1 MQFNLRYAIIFL
13 CFPISEFTFAQGK
26 SFNCTFRSEVRV
38 SSLSVTAPITDIKLI
53 SDSVVIEY
61 AEAGQASVTDE
72 RSGLRTEMRRVG
84 MNDSDHLVDLS
95 RAPQISILSILGA
108 DATGKT
114 IAIWSFHA
122 WGDLSGALPKAF
134 TRPAQRFGYCTKL

>member
-1 MQFNLRYAIIFL
+1 MHFKLRYISIFL
-13 CFPISEFTFAQGK
+13 CFPISEFTFAQGQ

-38 SSLSVTAPITDIKLI
+38 SSLSVTVPATEIKLM
-53 SDSVVIEY
+53 SDSVVIDY

-72 RSGLRTEMRRVG
+72 RSGLRTEMRRIE

-122 WGDLSGALPKAF
+122 WGDLSGALPKVF